1 MARAYK
7 GGLSMNLRL
16 TSLRTAATGLLI
28 PAIVLIVWQLLG
40 NAEKISVLLFP
51 KPTLIFETLWSL
63 LQSGE
68 LIGHLK
74 ISVTRTI
81 TGFLLGGALG
91 LFFGLVVGLF
101 RHVERTLDPSFQMI
115 RMVPHL
121 AVTALFILW
130 FGIGE
135 TSKVLLIAKGAFFPL
150 YINTFLGIRNADNK
164 LFEVSKVLGFGHFK
178 RTFLLAIPSSLPNI
192 FLGIR
197 LSLGIAWLSL
207 VVAELLGSTEG
218 LGYMMMDARLLGRTS
233 VVFVGIL
240 TFAVIGKSADS
251 LVRYIERRSLRWR
264 DSYTG

>member
-1 MARAYK
+1 
-7 GGLSMNLRL
+7 MNLRL
-16 TSLRTAATGLLI
+16 TSLKTIAAGLLV
-28 PAIVLIVWQLLG
+28 PAVVLIAWQLLG
-40 NAEKISVLLFP
+40 NAEKISMLLFP
-51 KPTLIFETLWSL
+51 KPSMIFETFWSL
-63 LQSGE
+63 LRSGE

-74 ISVTRTI
+74 ISMTRTLA
-81 TGFLLGGALG
+81 GFLLGGALG
-91 LFFGLVVGLF
+91 MFLGLIVGLF
-101 RHVERTLDPSFQMI
+101 RQVERTLDPSLQMI

-135 TSKVLLIAKGAFFPL
+135 TSKILLIAKGAFFPL

-164 LFEVSKVLGFGHFK
+164 LFEVSKVLGFGHIK

-218 LGYMMMDARLLGRTS
+218 IGYLMMDARLLGRTS
-233 VVFVGIL
+233 VVFVGII

-251 LVRYIERRSLRWR
+251 FVRFIERRSLRWR
-264 DSYTG
+264 DSYQG